1 MCKVLKSLTEIRN
14 KEGTKMRKL
23 NGKDVIKVN
32 IKDNIKVIK
41 GFDTL
46 LFTDN
51 NVMSYPK
58 LMDVLKDV
66 EGSVFKL
73 WVNGIKIFCFED
85 KDIFIKELVNFLS
98 K

>member
-1 MCKVLKSLTEIRN
+1 MK
-14 KEGTKMRKL
+14 KL

-51 NVMSYPK
+51 NVMSYHK
-58 LMDVLKDV
+58 LMNVLKDI

-73 WVNGIKIFCFED
+73 WVNDTKIFGFD
-85 KDIFIKELVNFLS
+85 NKDTFINELVKFMRE
-98 K
+98 

>member
-1 MCKVLKSLTEIRN
+1 
-14 KEGTKMRKL
+14 MRKL
-23 NGKDVIKVN
+23 NDKQTVKVN
-32 IKDNIKVIK
+32 IKDNNIQVIK

-51 NVMSYPK
+51 NIMAYHK
-58 LMDVLKDV
+58 LLNVLKDV

-73 WVNGIKIFCFED
+73 WINGIKIFCFED